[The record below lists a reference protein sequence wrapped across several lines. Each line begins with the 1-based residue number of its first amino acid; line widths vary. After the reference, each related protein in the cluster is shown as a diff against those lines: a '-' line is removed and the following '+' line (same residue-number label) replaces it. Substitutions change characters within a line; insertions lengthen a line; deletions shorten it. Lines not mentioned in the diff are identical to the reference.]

1 MRKAASAALFLAAA
15 LGAMPA
21 AAQVLYKWV
30 DESGKTQYSDR
41 PPKNFKGEVT
51 RIETEV
57 EKFTLPPSP
66 PPAAPASSAPAAAP
80 AKTVAPAPAED
91 LAAKRRA
98 TRARLE
104 GQLAKAREKVDA
116 AKKALAQAENP
127 EPEDRQVIQQRAGG
141 GMHGMTA
148 RSNCTVEGTGKNKV
162 VMCPTMVP
170 TEEYRDKLARLEE
183 DVRKAE
189 DDLAAAE
196 QAWRRGVD

>member
-1 MRKAASAALFLAAA
+1 LRKAGSALLVAAA
-15 LGAMPA
+15 LGVLPT

-41 PPKNFKGEVT
+41 PPKNFKGELI

-57 EKFTLPPSP
+57 DKTTLPPAQP
-66 PPAAPASSAPAAAP
+66 PTSVPAAGTPAAKAVPAAPA
-80 AKTVAPAPAED
+80 D
-91 LAAKRRA
+91 DIAAKRRA

-104 GQLAKAREKVDA
+104 DQLTKAREKVDA

-127 EPEDRQVIQQRAGG
+127 EPEDRQVIQQRASG

-148 RSNCTVEGTGKNKV
+148 RSNCRVEGTGKTKTL
-162 VMCPTMVP
+162 MCPTMVP
-170 TEEYRDKLARLEE
+170 TEEYRDRVARLEE
-183 DVRKAE
+183 DLRKAE
-189 DDLAAAE
+189 EDLATAE